1 MHGYGY
7 YIVREFTEYKGY
19 HLHLLL
25 TISTGEHRAF
35 TLLEAVNNAINALPL
50 ISSSVAKKRLKKYT
64 NGKVRYFHRLN
75 DESDLYDA
83 VLRYSYF
90 AKEETKVESKV
101 ASKYPRPDKTKQGQS
116 KRIRNINKELDD
128 E

>member
-1 MHGYGY
+1 MYGYGF
-7 YIVREFTEYKGY
+7 YIVREFTEDKGY

-25 TISTGEHRAF
+25 TVSTGEHRAF
-35 TLLEAVNNAINALPL
+35 TILEAVNNTINALPL
-50 ISSSVAKKRLKKYT
+50 VNGSIAQKRWKKHT
-64 NGKVRYFHRLN
+64 NGKVRYFHRLY
-75 DESDLYDA
+75 DESELYDA

-90 AKEETKVESKV
+90 AKEETKVKAKV
-101 ASKYPRPDKTKQGQS
+101 ASKYPKADKTKQGQS